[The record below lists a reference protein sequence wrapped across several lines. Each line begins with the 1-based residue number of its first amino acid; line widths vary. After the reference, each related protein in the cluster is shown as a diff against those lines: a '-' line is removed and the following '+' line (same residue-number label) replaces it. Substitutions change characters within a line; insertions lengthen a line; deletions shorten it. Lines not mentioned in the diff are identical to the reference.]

1 MAILIVG
8 AVSVLVIGLGLWGG
22 ASPAGLLAFARR
34 WQSKTGFWAAFAFRL
49 LFGGALWLVAP
60 SSRMPLG
67 IQVLAAATVISG
79 LALPLMG
86 YSRYLSLLSWWSG
99 RSPGFVR
106 AWCCAA
112 LAVGVFIFW
121 SLVV

>member
-1 MAILIVG
+1 VAILIVG
-8 AVSVLVIGLGLWGG
+8 AVSVLVIGLGLWGI
-22 ASPAGLLAFARR
+22 ASPAGLLGFTRR
-34 WQSKTGFWAAFAFRL
+34 WQSKTGFWVAFAFRL